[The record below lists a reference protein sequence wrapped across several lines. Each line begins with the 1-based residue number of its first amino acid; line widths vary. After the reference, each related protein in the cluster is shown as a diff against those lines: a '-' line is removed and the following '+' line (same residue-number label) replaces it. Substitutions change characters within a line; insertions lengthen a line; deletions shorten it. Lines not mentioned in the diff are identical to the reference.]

1 MGREKIETCTNAQP
15 MFGVE
20 RRLEKVGA
28 LVYQNNSVRAQLAP
42 RSQLSFVCRERRI
55 GCSGD
60 LLQDEIVLFGLL
72 AGKFCWLFRIIW
84 GENSKA
90 DLKKSLHS
98 IIRFA

>member
-1 MGREKIETCTNAQP
+1 LC
-15 MFGVE
+15 
-20 RRLEKVGA
+20 
-28 LVYQNNSVRAQLAP
+28 
-42 RSQLSFVCRERRI
+42 FVCRERRI

-98 IIRFA
+98 IIRLDLHELHITVCLLTLEIKVTKLCAT